1 MKEKKDITIPKSIL
15 HFHPTELKDS
25 FFVIPVFTETNNE
38 EINQL
43 LEKSEQFFNENQFF
57 KKKPGEIFQ
66 LNQYIFLGLGER
78 KKFHPEVLITAFR
91 NLGYSLSLSG
101 PSRISILL
109 PFYLEET
116 FIEFTSKINKN
127 DPLILEEIHKKT
139 NNEIVFHDYISEF
152 DNIQY
157 IKTIIFAL
165 ELGAFSLDIFK
176 TNKNAKKTRLEI
188 GFKIELNQ
196 KKLLEI
202 INEAKLVAE
211 LTNSYR
217 YIASLPGNILNP
229 ETYENFIKKIIKN
242 YNRIK
247 INVIKDKK
255 LEKLGFKGILSVG
268 KGSKTPPR
276 VIVLEYFPEN
286 AKNQKPLLLCGK
298 GITFDSGGIS
308 LKPAQDMHEMKY
320 DMSGS
325 ALVLFSVML
334 ANQLKVSYPVIGIL
348 GIAENM
354 PDSNASRPGD
364 VYYGYNGVSVEIQN
378 TDAEGRLVLGD
389 ILSYGVKKY
398 TPKIVLDFATLTGA
412 CIIAL
417 GHSATGVMCTS
428 DELFRKIEKASYQS
442 LERVWRLPHW
452 SIYDEQLKSDIADI
466 KNIGGRPAG
475 TITGMR
481 FLAKFVPSNVPWA
494 HFDIAGT
501 AWLST
506 GAEHIKGST
515 GWGLKLMNEFF
526 KIIN

>member
-1 MKEKKDITIPKSIL
+1 MKQKKDIGVPKSIL
-15 HFHPTELKDS
+15 HFYPTELKDS
-25 FFVIPVFTETNNE
+25 FFVIPVFTETKNE
-38 EINQL
+38 EINKL
-43 LEKSEQFFNENQFF
+43 LGNSEQFFNENHFF

-66 LNQYIFLGLGER
+66 IHQYIFLGLGER
-78 KKFHPEVLITAFR
+78 KKFHPEVLGTAFR

-101 PSRISILL
+101 PSKITIFL

-116 FIEFTSKINKN
+116 FIEFTNKIDKN
-127 DPLILEEIHKKT
+127 DPFLLEDIHKK
-139 NNEIVFHDYISEF
+139 NDNEIFFYDYVLEF

-157 IKTIIFAL
+157 IKTIIIAL

-176 TNKNAKKTRLEI
+176 TNKNSKKTKLDV
-188 GFKIELNQ
+188 GFKIEMNQ
-196 KKLLEI
+196 KKILEI

-229 ETYENFIKKIIKN
+229 ETYENFIKKTIKN
-242 YNRIK
+242 YKIK
-247 INVIKDKK
+247 IDVIKDKK
-255 LEKLGFKGILSVG
+255 LEKLGFNGVLSVG
-268 KGSKTPPR
+268 KGSKTAPR
-276 VIVLEYFPEN
+276 VIVLEYYPEK
-286 AKNQKPLLLCGK
+286 ASDHKPILLCGK

-325 ALVLFSVML
+325 ALVLFSVLL
-334 ANQLKVSYPVIGIL
+334 ASQLKVSYPVVGIL

-354 PDSNASRPGD
+354 PDANATRPGD
-364 VYYGYNGVSVEIQN
+364 IYFGYNGVSVEIQN

-389 ILSYGVKKY
+389 ILSYGIKKY
-398 TPKIVLDFATLTGA
+398 SPKVVLDFATLTGA
-412 CIIAL
+412 CIVAL
-417 GHSATGVMCTS
+417 GHYATGVMCTS
-428 DELFRKIEKASYQS
+428 DALYKKIEKASYHS

-481 FLAKFVPSNVPWA
+481 FLAKFVPSNIPWA

-501 AWLST
+501 AWLSS
-506 GAEHIKGST
+506 GAEYTKGST
-515 GWGLKLMNEFF
+515 GWGLKLMNELF